1 MKCLLSATSK
11 KAKGRLVT
19 MILFFD
25 EDYSLYINLSFLVLS
40 RLREEDLPKLIWQT
54 RVEGQQ

>member
-1 MKCLLSATSK
+1 
-11 KAKGRLVT
+11 